1 MGTILFSLFQFLI
14 QCRKKAKQSFA
25 IAILRKKEALG
36 CPINLTIINNLSLSI
51 NVGFIAV
58 QVLTSTHIL
67 LADNSLRVSS
77 EVFKVSIFD
86 AVSEKRH

>member
-1 MGTILFSLFQFLI
+1 MRTILFSLFQFLI
-14 QCRKKAKQSFA
+14 QCWKKAKQSFV
-25 IAILRKKEALG
+25 IAILRKKEALE
-36 CPINLTIINNLSLSI
+36 CPIKLTLINNLSLSR
-51 NVGFIAV
+51 NVGFTAV